1 MKKEA
6 YGKTV
11 SKRVHVYNQFKGV
24 DYAHAP
30 ANIST
35 QRCVDGMNMVRS
47 EVGKV
52 TKRTGFEYDGR
63 VWDGKIKRNKEKHRK
78 AVLFFVLF
86 LHLQRLR
93 SCQKAT
99 ALAAATLRESTVW
112 DMGMRT
118 V

>member
-63 VWDGKIKRNKEKHRK
+63 VWDGKINGVH
-78 AVLFFVLF
+78 F
-86 LHLQRLR
+86 L
-93 SCQKAT
+93 QKNNERICLVHCGT
-99 ALAAATLRESTVW
+99 KL
-112 DMGMRT
+112 
-118 V
+118 

>member
-47 EVGKV
+47 EVGK
-52 TKRTGFEYDGR
+52 
-63 VWDGKIKRNKEKHRK
+63 
-78 AVLFFVLF
+78 
-86 LHLQRLR
+86 
-93 SCQKAT
+93 
-99 ALAAATLRESTVW
+99 
-112 DMGMRT
+112 
-118 V
+118 